1 MNKLFLGLLAIAAL
15 VSCQNRNDY
24 KLVNYSDSVV
34 TLSQVDPAYQAY
46 FREQNGA
53 NYGVEEQRAAL
64 AAAAKTAASPVPTS
78 MAVSN
83 SRLATRK
90 TSAAS
95 ARRGVAAAKKPAAK
109 GTSAR
114 KGVAAAKKPAAKG
127 KAVAAAKKPVAKKST
142 AVAAKGKS
150 GKATR
155 KRG

>member
-1 MNKLFLGLLAIAAL
+1 MNKIFLGLLALAAL
-15 VSCQNRNDY
+15 VSCQSRNDY

-64 AAAAKTAASPVPTS
+64 AAAAKTAASPVPTH
-78 MAVSN
+78 MNVSN
-83 SRLATRK
+83 TRLATRK
-90 TSAAS
+90 TSAA
-95 ARRGVAAAKKPAAK
+95 
-109 GTSAR
+109 TAR
-114 KGVAAAKKPAAKG
+114 KGVAARGKTKPAATARKGVATAKKPAAKG
-127 KAVAAAKKPVAKKST
+127 KTAVAAKKPVAKKST

-150 GKATR
+150 GKTVR

>member
-1 MNKLFLGLLAIAAL
+1 MNKILFGLLALAAL

-64 AAAAKTAASPVPTS
+64 AAAAKTAATPVPTS

-83 SRLATRK
+83 TRLATRK

-95 ARRGVAAAKKPAAK
+95 ARRSVAGVKK
-109 GTSAR
+109 GTAAR
-114 KGVAAAKKPAAKG
+114 KGVAASKKPAAKG
-127 KAVAAAKKPVAKKST
+127 KAVAAAKKKPVAKKST